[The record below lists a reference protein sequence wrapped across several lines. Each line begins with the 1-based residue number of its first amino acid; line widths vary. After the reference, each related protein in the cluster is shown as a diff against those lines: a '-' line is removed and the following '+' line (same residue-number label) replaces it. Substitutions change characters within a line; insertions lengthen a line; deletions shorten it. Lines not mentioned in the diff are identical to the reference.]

1 VGEREKRKRNKSPA
15 RWERERGGR
24 FYQASLPSVTL
35 WGPVGSERA
44 GIVPLCFFLFFFLPC
59 FIPLK
64 QVGNNKTIKQMK
76 TKKTKKN
83 LFSPNFFSCGR

>member
-44 GIVPLCFFLFFFLPC
+44 GIVPLCFFFFF
-59 FIPLK
+59 
-64 QVGNNKTIKQMK
+64 
-76 TKKTKKN
+76 
-83 LFSPNFFSCGR
+83 SFFHVLSR